1 MFFTFKSRYFAC
13 FALWSHL
20 PSRFLQ
26 NCEAILLLG
35 IIAVSMG
42 HKPLIRCQSPE
53 TQLPKKFGGISVS
66 WYWIDEI
73 AS

>member
-1 MFFTFKSRYFAC
+1 M
-13 FALWSHL
+13 
-20 PSRFLQ
+20 
-26 NCEAILLLG
+26 LG